1 MNERPVSSSGKIR
14 DFADFGTK
22 VQSCVRLQSVDLSYM
37 SYVSLDK
44 SWRTVLYARDL
55 EEGDEAAQ
63 RRALALYRQAGGGES
78 AEKTAL
84 QSSRV

>member
-1 MNERPVSSSGKIR
+1 
-14 DFADFGTK
+14 
-22 VQSCVRLQSVDLSYM
+22 M

-78 AEKTAL
+78 VEKIAH